1 MDRGKGTRQAIT
13 RQATQWATL
22 RAALQATLVV
32 AIATVAAAGPQ
43 EAYPVTVR
51 VYDMAGL
58 DAATTR
64 TALTTSGSALR
75 SASVAVQWEECSAGS
90 LTVRCD
96 APLAG
101 DYVVRIVRTAD
112 ASGRAPHALGD
123 ALVDIATGS
132 AVFATI
138 YVQRVQRLSQ
148 SAGADEGELLGHAIA
163 HELGHLLLASHAHS
177 GQGLM
182 RPVWRERELR
192 RRSAGDWQFSAQDA
206 AAIRARI
213 EAARLSRN
221 IVWTTR

>member
-1 MDRGKGTRQAIT
+1 MCGGRGSIQSALRPALQAV
-13 RQATQWATL
+13 
-22 RAALQATLVV
+22 LQATLFV
-32 AIATVAAAGPQ
+32 ATATAAAADSQ
-43 EAYPVTVR
+43 AAYPVTVR
-51 VYDMAGL
+51 VYDRAGL

-64 TALTTSGSALR
+64 TALATSEVALR
-75 SASVAVQWEECSAGS
+75 SASVTVRWEECAVGS
-90 LTVRCD
+90 LVGGVTARCD

-101 DYVVRIVRTAD
+101 EYVVRIVRTAD
-112 ASGRAPHALGD
+112 GSGRGGHALGD

-138 YVQRVQRLSQ
+138 YFQRVQRLSQ

-163 HELGHLLLASHAHS
+163 HELGHLLLASHVHS

-192 RRSAGDWQFSAQDA
+192 RRRDDDWQFSAQDA
-206 AAIRARI
+206 AAIRARV
-213 EAARLSRN
+213 EAARLSPN

>member
-1 MDRGKGTRQAIT
+1 MDRGKVTFQAAQ
-13 RQATQWATL
+13 QAAL

-32 AIATVAAAGPQ
+32 AIATVAAAEPQ
-43 EAYPVTVR
+43 QPYPVIVR
-51 VYDMAGL
+51 VYDVAGL

-64 TALTTSGSALR
+64 TALTTSESALR
-75 SASVAVQWEECSAGS
+75 SASVAVRWEECAVGS

-101 DYVVRIVRTAD
+101 EYVVRIVRTAD
-112 ASGRAPHALGD
+112 ASGRGPHALGD

-138 YVQRVQRLSQ
+138 YFQRVQRLSQ

-206 AAIRARI
+206 ATIRARI
-213 EAARLSRN
+213 EAARLAPN